1 MDAVA
6 VLRLFHVRFP
16 RDMIMPEKELRNLV
30 ATNGFT
36 IANPLYRLDDNGRY
50 FEYRMTIRSK
60 SREQAGELARAL
72 ERTHSVVE
80 FRIAPAGD

>member
-1 MDAVA
+1 
-6 VLRLFHVRFP
+6 
-16 RDMIMPEKELRNLV
+16 MIMPEKELRNLV